1 MRLVYNSTTDTLFQ
15 TSCSI
20 FNTTFNPQRL
30 RLGNK
35 ILRQRLRGPAVA
47 AYYPPRIGTI
57 KDLRQA
63 YRGKGEFG
71 GWEVRDEDE
80 DYRLEKIR
88 VAKMRG
94 KGAPKKKRSAAGT
107 YNLVIRR
114 GEFADWARREQEVDE
129 EETGWEQVMD
139 GSKTLGLFG
148 LHCTALLAGWIDGQR
163 KGLVLLM
170 ESSTWARNRM
180 QGFAEGVNHRLCL
193 HTNDH
198 FTFFQI
204 GEQYNMEARNQHVG
218 IDNDAS
224 WTTRSCM

>member
-1 MRLVYNSTTDTLFQ
+1 MAVPRSRILELMK

-47 AYYPPRIGTI
+47 AYYPPRIGTT

-63 YRGKGEFG
+63 YQGKGVFG

-94 KGAPKKKRSAAGT
+94 KGAPKKKRSAAESKRLT
-107 YNLVIRR
+107 KRR
-114 GEFADWARREQEVDE
+114 PG
-129 EETGWEQVMD
+129 GN
-139 GSKTLGLFG
+139 K
-148 LHCTALLAGWIDGQR
+148 
-163 KGLVLLM
+163 
-170 ESSTWARNRM
+170 
-180 QGFAEGVNHRLCL
+180 
-193 HTNDH
+193 
-198 FTFFQI
+198 
-204 GEQYNMEARNQHVG
+204 
-218 IDNDAS
+218 
-224 WTTRSCM
+224 

>member
-1 MRLVYNSTTDTLFQ
+1 LIVQ

-63 YRGKGEFG
+63 YQGKGEYG

-80 DYRLEKIR
+80 EYRLEKIR
-88 VAKMRG
+88 IAKMRG

-107 YNLVIRR
+107 YTLVVM
-114 GEFADWARREQEVDE
+114 GGVMANWARRKQEIDE
-129 EETGWEQVMD
+129 EEAGCEQVTD
-139 GSKTLGLFG
+139 GLMGWGLFDM
-148 LHCTALLAGWIDGQR
+148 HCAALLQR
-163 KGLVLLM
+163 RFCG
-170 ESSTWARNRM
+170 
-180 QGFAEGVNHRLCL
+180 H
-193 HTNDH
+193 
-198 FTFFQI
+198 
-204 GEQYNMEARNQHVG
+204 HVG
-218 IDNDAS
+218 RVQLMGFSIGS
-224 WTTRSCM
+224 RSIQSIQKCIYALQVHVQNQGCFRSL